1 MRFTHVYVE
10 ERAREY
16 PLTSEILSKLSG
28 ANVIPIKHYKD
39 VFDRKRQNAVLQ
51 REHKALIIAVRDGN
65 RIFKGAPVCQSF
77 GNKNFY
83 YASSMMNCPFDCEY
97 CYLKGMYPS
106 SNMVV
111 FVNLEDYRADVEEK
125 LREGPMYVC
134 ASYDTDLLA
143 MNGLTGHADFWKE
156 LALAHDDLLVELR
169 TKAAVEIKEN
179 ISNVIYAFTL
189 SPDEVVSRY
198 ERFTAPVKARISAA
212 ATAIENGAKVRLC
225 FDPIIKIPDWESAYK
240 RLVAETAAAIDF
252 SKLTDVSVGTFRIS
266 ADYLT
271 KMRKAYPG
279 SELAWYPYVVKEGVA
294 QYEPETDCG
303 MQEFVCG
310 LIGEHIGREKIF
322 TWN

>member
-16 PLTSEILSKLSG
+16 PLTEEILGRLSG
-28 ANVIPIKHYKD
+28 SNIIPIKHYKD

-125 LREGPMYVC
+125 LKEGPMYVC

-156 LALAHDDLLVELR
+156 LALVHDDLLVELR

-189 SPDEVVSRY
+189 SPEEVVSRY
-198 ERFTAPVKARISAA
+198 ERYTAPVKARISAA
-212 ATAIENGAKVRLC
+212 QSAIENGAKVRLC
-225 FDPIIKIPDWESAYK
+225 FDPIIKIPDWKSAYK
-240 RLVAETAAAIDF
+240 KLVDETASSIDF

-266 ADYLT
+266 ADYLN

-294 QYEPETDCG
+294 QYEPETDSG

>member
-16 PLTSEILSKLSG
+16 PLTSEILGKLSG
-28 ANVIPIKHYKD
+28 ANIIPIKHYKD

-125 LREGPMYVC
+125 LKEGPMYVC

-143 MNGLTGHADFWKE
+143 MNGLTGHADFWKK
-156 LALAHDDLLVELR
+156 LALEHDDLLVELR

-198 ERFTAPVKARISAA
+198 ERYTAPVKARISAA
-212 ATAIENGAKVRLC
+212 ASAIDNGAKVRLC
-225 FDPIIKIPDWESAYK
+225 FDPIIKIPDWNSAYK
-240 RLVAETAAAIDF
+240 RLVDETAAAIDF

-303 MQEFVCG
+303 MQKFVCG